1 MSATFVMLKQPDNA
15 SFHFFDLDMTFKK
28 SKFVAIP
35 AYMQMKKRVWK
46 LVCTL
51 KFEDLLMEL
60 IVIINYDKKSL
71 DKVETSYPIIIPK
84 LKSILKKSSK
94 LKKKNTKPLFVHPDG
109 ITHTYLLFF
118 QTKFLSISGTYD
130 VKTVNELIKKLT
142 TLKEEVFWIHVS
154 LLFCYVF
161 CDV

>member
-1 MSATFVMLKQPDNA
+1 
-15 SFHFFDLDMTFKK
+15 
-28 SKFVAIP
+28 
-35 AYMQMKKRVWK
+35 
-46 LVCTL
+46 
-51 KFEDLLMEL
+51 MEL

-142 TLKEEVFWIHVS
+142 TLKEEVF
-154 LLFCYVF
+154 
-161 CDV
+161 